1 MIINHVINER
11 NFLVILQLQA
21 AKLKAEHEQK
31 LQQQQQQRQQQ
42 LQQVQQLRLQ
52 QQRLLQANIGITNR
66 QTSKKPQDSQL
77 H

>member
-21 AKLKAEHEQK
+21 AKLKAEHEKK
-31 LQQQQQQRQQQ
+31 LQQQRQQQ